1 MNLFYLP
8 PSPPCRAVLLLIR
21 VLGIDVNLKTMNILE
36 GDHLRKDFLEVKMS
50 EFIKLFFID
59 SKFYNL

>member
-21 VLGIDVNLKTMNILE
+21 ILGIDVNLKTMNILE
-36 GDHLRKDFLEVKMS
+36 GDHLRKDFLEVKIS
-50 EFIKLFFID
+50 ACFKFKLENSKYDFF
-59 SKFYNL
+59 